1 MMSGF
6 VRTAFVAL
14 LMLSGMQ
21 GWASA
26 QFFNFSPPAEKKAA
40 EPEGPAIAVFELRG
54 AVTEKPGAE
63 DPIFGDPHSESL
75 QTLIKRM
82 DAAAEDE
89 DVKAVVLLAEGAS
102 FGQGQREELRAAI
115 KRLKDAGK
123 PVHAHADSLS
133 TQTYALL
140 CGASR
145 LSVTPTGDVWVTG
158 LYGEG
163 LYVRGLLD
171 MIGVEPDFLTCGDYK
186 SAAEMFTRTGPSP
199 AAAEMEK
206 WLFDGLYAALVDSI
220 AAGRGVDADKVK
232 GWIDQGLFSAEAAK
246 EAGLIDAVEHRSAF
260 VANLEQ
266 EFGKE
271 TRLDRSIGKKK
282 EPEIDM
288 SNPFAAMALLMA
300 GPQALEIK
308 DTAKNVIAI
317 VYVDGAIMVG
327 EPPHSTFGA
336 VEGAYSGPIRRALDK
351 VAADKKVKGVVLR
364 VNSPGGSAVASEV
377 ILDATKRVREKKPI
391 IVSMG
396 DVAASGGYY
405 VSCGVETIYADDAT
419 ITGSIG
425 VVSGKVATTSM
436 WKRIGI
442 NFQPIERGANA
453 DIMSTSEKFSDTQR
467 ATLQGW
473 MDEVYG
479 VFKGHVTTARGD
491 RLKKP
496 IDELAGGRVYTGR
509 QALELGLV
517 DKLGGLDEAI
527 KAVAEQAKVE
537 DYEIRTVPEA
547 KSFLEQILAGLLD
560 EKDKDEQRLGAPGL
574 SHLFLE
580 TAAPALRAADPR
592 RVRLVRQAAQQLDL
606 LQQEGVM
613 LTMPLYDVGSS
624 R

>member
-1 MMSGF
+1 MSGLM
-6 VRTAFVAL
+6 RTVLLTAL
-14 LMLSGMQ
+14 VITGMP
-21 GWASA
+21 GWATA
-26 QFFNFSPPAEKKAA
+26 QFFNFSPPAEQKPS

-54 AVTEKPGAE
+54 TVTEKPGAE

-75 QTLIKRM
+75 QSLIKRM
-82 DAAAEDE
+82 DAAAKDE
-89 DVKAVVLLAEGAS
+89 DVKAVVLLAEGSS

-115 KRLKDAGK
+115 QRLKDAGK

-163 LYVRGLLD
+163 LYVKGLLD
-171 MIGVEPDFLTCGDYK
+171 MIGVSPDFLTCGDYK
-186 SAAEMFTRTGPSP
+186 SAAEMFTRTGPSA
-199 AAAEMEK
+199 AAAEMET

-220 AAGRGVDADKVK
+220 AAGRGVDAEKVK

-266 EFGKE
+266 EFGKD

-288 SNPFAAMALLMA
+288 SNPFAAMALLMG
-300 GPQALEIK
+300 GPQALGPK
-308 DTAKNVIAI
+308 DEAKNVIAI
-317 VYVDGAIMVG
+317 VYVDGAIMAG
-327 EPPHSTFGA
+327 EPAHSALGV

-391 IVSMG
+391 VVSMG

-425 VVSGKVATTSM
+425 VVAGKVATTSM

-453 DIMSTSEKFSDTQR
+453 DIMSTSDVFSAAQR

-517 DKLGGLDEAI
+517 DKIGGLDEAI
-527 KAVAEQAKVE
+527 HAVAELAKVD
-537 DYEIRTVPEA
+537 DYEVKTVPEA
-547 KSFLEQILAGLLD
+547 KSFLEQILAGLLN
-560 EKDKDEQRLGAPGL
+560 EQDKDEQKLGAPRL
-574 SHLFLE
+574 SNLFLD
-580 TAAPALRAADPR
+580 TAAPALQAADPK

-606 LQQEGVM
+606 LQQEGLM
-613 LTMPLYDVGSS
+613 LTMPLYDIGSS